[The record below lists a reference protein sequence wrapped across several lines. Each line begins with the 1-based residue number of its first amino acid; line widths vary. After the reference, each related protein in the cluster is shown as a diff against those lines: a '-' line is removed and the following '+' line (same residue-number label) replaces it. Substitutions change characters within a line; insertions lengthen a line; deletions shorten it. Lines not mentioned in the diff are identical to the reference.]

1 MRKNLLGMV
10 PENGGN
16 EKKKERK
23 KMVGMK
29 GKAVQRKAR
38 FN

>member
-16 EKKKERK
+16 EKKRKKENGGNERK
-23 KMVGMK
+23 GCTEERQV
-29 GKAVQRKAR
+29 
-38 FN
+38 

>member
-16 EKKKERK
+16 EKKKRKKENGGNERK
-23 KMVGMK
+23 GCTEERQV
-29 GKAVQRKAR
+29 
-38 FN
+38 